1 MFKINFTIIIFLLGI
16 IASISTIIY
25 LFKKKPFKNYKLA
38 IILFIGFILW
48 IAGYGLEILSI
59 FFKLKL
65 LFSKLEYLGIVCIP
79 VAFFLLTLDFSG
91 YREDFTIKE
100 KILISIIPALT
111 LIFASTNEFHKLIWS
126 AINENVSFGAPMEI
140 IKYGLFFWI
149 WTFYS
154 YFLLL
159 ISYFFL
165 IKTYLIKFKIFK
177 LQSLTL
183 IIALTIPFII
193 NALYIFKISKIFYY
207 DPTPIALVFSSF
219 VLLYGII
226 KLKIGNIIPFIYN
239 NDVENL
245 NGSVI
250 VINTNDKILY
260 INDAAKEIFGE
271 NYQGLVGKDLKLIW
285 NDYFNYKEDLIN
297 NFGTFELKN
306 IIKNNPE
313 NYYKIYIKPNLNK
326 KKEILNIEIIFENVT
341 EKRLLENKIKESEER
356 FKNVFNSSPIGI
368 IILNSDGYI
377 IDANKTALD
386 ILGIYSINDIEK
398 LNFFNLFNLP
408 SDFKNKLNENQHIR
422 YEVKLK
428 FKKLLHKFSFKSYKK
443 GIIFLDILISLLNI
457 PNIKDSEGYLLYIQ
471 DITERKED
479 ENRIIYLSF
488 HDGLTNLYN
497 RSFFEEEIKRLDVE
511 RQFPISIVVVDING
525 LKLVNDTYGHS
536 YGDILL
542 KKTTQKL
549 IECFRKE
556 DIISRWG
563 GDEFIVLLSRT
574 PAEVAFDIINRV
586 KSICDKEKVFNIPLN
601 ISIGVSSKVN
611 ESQDINDVIKE
622 AESNMIKNKLITK
635 ESAHNAIIVSLEKA
649 LEERDYETSEHIKR
663 MKNFSLKIGK
673 FLNLSENEL
682 NELSLV
688 ATLHDI
694 GKIAIPDNILKKPDK
709 LSSEEWEII
718 KKHPEIGYR
727 IASSSV
733 ELKAIAEAILAHH
746 ERWDGKGY
754 PRGLKGDQIPLVS
767 RIIAI
772 IDSFDAMISDRP
784 YRKAMSIN
792 EAKSELIK
800 CSGSQFDP
808 EIIKKFI
815 IILDEEKTLLKV

>member
-165 IKTYLIKFKIFK
+165 IKTYLTKFKIFK

>member
-556 DIISRWG
+556 DIIARWG

-815 IILDEEKTLLKV
+815 IILDEEKTLLKG

>member
-165 IKTYLIKFKIFK
+165 IKTYLTKFKIFK

-193 NALYIFKISKIFYY
+193 NALYVFKISKIFYY